1 MFKHLGLIQRDWW
14 NNQAL
19 CIRHER
25 HLNTFQ
31 FHIYVWHFQDL
42 LLSHFLS
49 RKLGLCVT
57 QLFKHFQINTF
68 GEKKS
73 GWRMY
78 LLPLLIHN
86 LGNKPRQLFIFN
98 LFRAECV
105 RKFSHSPKCSIYFL
119 LTFWIG
125 IDVISFGYP
134 WRMTHGGKWLL
145 LFTCTICWDN
155 LWSPS
160 GVVTLNMLIRSIKE
174 INIKVY

>member
-1 MFKHLGLIQRDWW
+1 MFKHLGLIQSNWW
-14 NNQAL
+14 KNQAL

-25 HLNTFQ
+25 HLNKFQ
-31 FHIYVWHFQDL
+31 FGIYVWHFQDL

-49 RKLGLCVT
+49 RKLGLCFT

-86 LGNKPRQLFIFN
+86 FSNKPRQLFIFN

-105 RKFSHSPKCSIYFL
+105 RKFSQQPKEFHL
-119 LTFWIG
+119 LIANILDWH
-125 IDVISFGYP
+125 
-134 WRMTHGGKWLL
+134 R
-145 LFTCTICWDN
+145 CN
-155 LWSPS
+155 
-160 GVVTLNMLIRSIKE
+160 LIRVSVENDMRREVASI
-174 INIKVY
+174 VYLYYMLG